1 MHARCVGTE
10 SPLAEEPAGS
20 RGPGSTVVR
29 RAALATLAVATLA
42 LASRVDAFLYWADV
56 GNNTIGRANIDG
68 SAPNQS
74 FINTGLNAPAGV
86 AVDGAHVYWTN
97 NGTIGRANVDGSGV
111 NQRFMDLNVTFAA
124 MPFGVALDCGG

>member
-56 GNNTIGRANIDG
+56 GNNTIGRANLDG
-68 SAPNQS
+68 SSANQS
-74 FINTGLNAPAGV
+74 FVAAITPEGM
-86 AVDGAHVYWTN
+86 AVDGAHVYWAN
-97 NGTIGRANVDGSGV
+97 YFGLVRRVRGRAPCD
-111 NQRFMDLNVTFAA
+111 
-124 MPFGVALDCGG
+124 